1 METTNYHLLDTLT
14 LSSITGIGVSTLKQW
29 RGQKKGPSYLK
40 IGSRVVYRSD
50 TIERW
55 LDKNTVSTSDMEVMD
70 EKA

>member
-1 METTNYHLLDTLT
+1 METANYHLLDTLT

-40 IGSRVVYRSD
+40 IGNKVMYRSD

-55 LDKNTVSTSDMEVMD
+55 LDQSAVGTVDMEVMD